1 MTDVKTNERPIG
13 SVAALLW
20 HLERTN
26 REEYE
31 SAKRLIFDNNNSTTW
46 LAAAFNQIVREDD
59 VRDRAGRPAHITG
72 SKIRNYRADNLK
84 GDQ

>member
-1 MTDVKTNERPIG
+1 MNDTKIEERPIG
-13 SVAALLW
+13 AVAALLW
-20 HLERTN
+20 HLGRTN

-59 VRDRAGRPAHITG
+59 VRDRAGRLAHITG
-72 SKIRNYRADNLK
+72 SKIRNYRADNSK

>member
-26 REEYE
+26 RDEYE
-31 SAKRLIFDNNNSTTW
+31 SAKHLIFDSSVSTTW
-46 LAAAFNQIVREDD
+46 LAGAFNHIVRYDD
-59 VRDRAGRPAHITG
+59 VRDRAGRLAHITG